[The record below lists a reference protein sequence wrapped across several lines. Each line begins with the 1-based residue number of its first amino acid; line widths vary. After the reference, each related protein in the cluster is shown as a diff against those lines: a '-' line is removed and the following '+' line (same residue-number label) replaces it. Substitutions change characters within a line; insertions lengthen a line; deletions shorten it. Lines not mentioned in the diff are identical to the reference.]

1 MLRRRRRARRRAG
14 RTLATLALLGT
25 AVAVT
30 AGPALAHGGAIAANR
45 QPVTVPTWL
54 VLVTG
59 GAAVGASFLL
69 ATFVTDRAMVRAVDG
84 WRRFAP
90 APGRIARGVTQAVG
104 VLGLVAVLA
113 VAAVGPTENNA
124 AVLFVWVGWWAG
136 YTMTTYLVGNSWPA
150 LNPWR
155 TLSGLLPSM
164 DESYPDRLGAWPAV
178 VALLALIWVETVSPI
193 TDDPRPMAVVILAY
207 TLVTLTGAAV
217 YGAGQWFRRADPM
230 ARVFRYYGAVAPVQR
245 TDDGLS
251 VRLPGGALSELEVDD
266 DSEVAFVVALLWATT
281 FDGFV
286 STAAWGDI
294 AGAVRAAGIP
304 LEIAYLAVLAGGF
317 GLFLGGWRL
326 ASRLARRTGD
336 TYLSTAGVARRFAP
350 SLLAIA
356 AGYHL
361 AHYLGFLL
369 SLAPAIVVLSATPL
383 SVPAQ
388 VPLLALPGW
397 FDLVGMAAILLGHVL
412 AIWVAHATA
421 YDLFPGR
428 LQAVRSQYPFIV
440 VMVFYTMTSLWLVA
454 QPEVPVP

>member
-1 MLRRRRRARRRAG
+1 MSRLRTRLAG
-14 RTLATLALLGT
+14 GAAGLLALL
-25 AVAVT
+25 AVAD
-30 AGPALAHGGAIAANR
+30 PALAHGGAVAANR

-54 VLVTG
+54 VLLTG
-59 GAAVGASFLL
+59 GSAVGASFLL
-69 ATFVTDRAMVRAVDG
+69 ATFVTDRAMVRAIDG
-84 WRRFAP
+84 WRRLVP
-90 APGRIARGVTQAVG
+90 GPGRLARGGAKAVG

-113 VAAVGPTENNA
+113 VAVAGPTENNA

-136 YTMTTYLVGNSWPA
+136 YTMTTYLVGNAWPA

-155 TLSGLLPSM
+155 TLAGLLPSLG
-164 DESYPDRLGAWPAV
+164 ESYPDRLGSWPATL
-178 VALLALIWVETVSPI
+178 ALLALIWVETVSPI

-217 YGAGQWFRRADPM
+217 YGAEQWFHRADPM

-245 TDDGLS
+245 TDGGLTL
-251 VRLPGGALSELEVDD
+251 RLPGGALSELDIAD
-266 DSEVAFVVALLWATT
+266 DSEVAFVVALLWATS

-286 STAAWGDI
+286 STAAWADV
-294 AGAVRAAGIP
+294 AGAVQAAGVP
-304 LEIAYLAVLAGGF
+304 LALAYLAVLAGGF
-317 GLFLGGWRL
+317 GLFLGGYRL

-336 TYLSTAGVARRFAP
+336 TYLSTAIVARRFAP

-356 AGYHL
+356 AGYHF

-369 SLAPAIVVLSATPL
+369 SLAPAIVVLAATPL

-388 VPLLALPGW
+388 VPVLPLPGW

-412 AIWVAHATA
+412 AVWVAHATA

-428 LQAVRSQYPFIV
+428 LQAVRSQYPFIA
-440 VMVFYTMTSLWLVA
+440 VMVFYTMTSLWLLA
-454 QPEVPVP
+454 QPEVTTP

>member
-1 MLRRRRRARRRAG
+1 MPRLRTRPVAG
-14 RTLATLALLGT
+14 AAGLLALL
-25 AVAVT
+25 ALAE
-30 AGPALAHGGAIAANR
+30 PALAHGGAVAANR

-54 VLVTG
+54 VLLTG

-84 WRRFAP
+84 WRRLVP
-90 APGRIARGVTQAVG
+90 APGRLARGVARAIG

-113 VAAVGPTENNA
+113 VAAVGPTTNNA

-155 TLSGLLPSM
+155 TLAGVLPSM
-164 DESYPDRLGAWPAV
+164 DEPYPDRLGSWPATL
-178 VALLALIWVETVSPI
+178 ALLALIWVETVSPV
-193 TDDPRPMAVVILAY
+193 TDDPRPLAAVVLAY
-207 TLVTLTGAAV
+207 TLVTLAGAAV
-217 YGAGQWFRRADPM
+217 YGTDAWFRRADPM
-230 ARVFRYYGAVAPVQR
+230 ARVFRYYGAVAPIQR

-251 VRLPGGALSELEVDD
+251 LRLPGGALSELEIAD

-286 STAAWGDI
+286 STAAWADV
-294 AGAVRAAGIP
+294 AAAVRAAGVP
-304 LEIAYLAVLAGGF
+304 LAAAYLAVLAGGF
-317 GLFLGGWRL
+317 GLFLGGYRL
-326 ASRLARRTGD
+326 SSRLSRRTGD
-336 TYLSTAGVARRFAP
+336 TYLSTSLVARRFAP

-369 SLAPAIVVLSATPL
+369 SLAPAIVVLAATPL
-383 SVPAQ
+383 STPLQ
-388 VPLLALPGW
+388 VPVLPLPGW
-397 FDLVGMAAILLGHVL
+397 FDLVGMAAVLLGHVL
-412 AIWVAHATA
+412 AVWVAHATA

-428 LQAVRSQYPFIV
+428 LQAVRSQYPFIL
-440 VMVFYTMTSLWLVA
+440 VMVFYTMTSLWLLA
-454 QPEVPVP
+454 QPEVPTP

>member
-1 MLRRRRRARRRAG
+1 MPRLRTRPVAG
-14 RTLATLALLGT
+14 AAGLLALL
-25 AVAVT
+25 ALAE
-30 AGPALAHGGAIAANR
+30 PALAHGGAVAANR

-54 VLVTG
+54 VLLTG

-84 WRRFAP
+84 WRRLVP
-90 APGRIARGVTQAVG
+90 APGRLARGVARAIG

-113 VAAVGPTENNA
+113 VAAVGPTTNNA

-155 TLSGLLPSM
+155 TLAGVLPSM
-164 DESYPDRLGAWPAV
+164 DEPYPDRLGSWPATL
-178 VALLALIWVETVSPI
+178 ALLALIWVETVSPV
-193 TDDPRPMAVVILAY
+193 TDDPRPLAAVVLAY
-207 TLVTLTGAAV
+207 TLVTLAGAAV
-217 YGAGQWFRRADPM
+217 YGTDAWFRRADPM
-230 ARVFRYYGAVAPVQR
+230 ARVFRYYGAVAPIQR

-251 VRLPGGALSELEVDD
+251 LRLPGGALSELEIAD

-286 STAAWGDI
+286 STAAWADV
-294 AGAVRAAGIP
+294 AAAVGAAGVP
-304 LEIAYLAVLAGGF
+304 LAAAYLAVLAGGF
-317 GLFLGGWRL
+317 GLFLGGYRL
-326 ASRLARRTGD
+326 SSRLSRRTGD
-336 TYLSTAGVARRFAP
+336 TYLSTSLVARRFAP

-369 SLAPAIVVLSATPL
+369 SLAPAIVVLAATPL
-383 SVPAQ
+383 STPLQ
-388 VPLLALPGW
+388 VPVLPLPGW
-397 FDLVGMAAILLGHVL
+397 FDLVGMAAVLLGHVL
-412 AIWVAHATA
+412 AVWVAHATA

-428 LQAVRSQYPFIV
+428 LQAVRSQYPFIL
-440 VMVFYTMTSLWLVA
+440 VMVFYTMTSLWLLA
-454 QPEVPVP
+454 QPEVPTP

>member
-1 MLRRRRRARRRAG
+1 MSRLRVRLAG
-14 RTLATLALLGT
+14 AVGLLALL
-25 AVAVT
+25 AVAD
-30 AGPALAHGGAIAANR
+30 PALAHGGAIASNR
-45 QPVTVPTWL
+45 QPVTAPTWL
-54 VLVTG
+54 VLLTG

-84 WRRFAP
+84 WRRLVA
-90 APGRIARGVTQAVG
+90 APGRLARGVAKAVG

-113 VAAVGPTENNA
+113 VATVGPTENNA

-155 TLSGLLPSM
+155 TIAGLVPSM
-164 DESYPDRLGAWPAV
+164 DESYPDRLGSWPATL
-178 VALLALIWVETVSPI
+178 ALLALIWVETVSPI
-193 TDDPRPMAVVILAY
+193 TDDPRPMAAVVLAY

-217 YGAGQWFRRADPM
+217 YGADQWFRRADPM

-245 TDDGLS
+245 TGDGLS
-251 VRLPGGALSELEVDD
+251 VRLPGGALSGLEVEDG
-266 DSEVAFVVALLWATT
+266 SEVAFVVALLWATT
-281 FDGFV
+281 FDGFI
-286 STAAWGDI
+286 STAAW
-294 AGAVRAAGIP
+294 AGVAEGVRAAGVP
-304 LEIAYLAVLAGGF
+304 LAGAYLAVLAGGF
-317 GLFLGGWRL
+317 GLFLGGYWL
-326 ASRLARRTGD
+326 SSRLARRTGD
-336 TYLSTAGVARRFAP
+336 TYLSASVVARRFAP

-369 SLAPAIVVLSATPL
+369 SLAPAIVVLAATPL

-388 VPLLALPGW
+388 VPVLPLPGW

-412 AIWVAHATA
+412 AVWVAHATA

-428 LQAVRSQYPFIV
+428 LQAVRSQYPFIA
-440 VMVFYTMTSLWLVA
+440 VMVFYTMTSLWLLA
-454 QPEVPVP
+454 QPEVPTP

>member
-1 MLRRRRRARRRAG
+1 MSRFRARLVGAG
-14 RTLATLALLGT
+14 AGLLALL
-25 AVAVT
+25 VA
-30 AGPALAHGGAIAANR
+30 AEPALAHGGAVAANR

-69 ATFVTDRAMVRAVDG
+69 ATFVTDRTMVRAIDG
-84 WRRFAP
+84 WRRLVP
-90 APGRIARGVTQAVG
+90 GPGRLARGVAKATG

-155 TLSGLLPSM
+155 TLAGLLPSL
-164 DESYPDRLGAWPAV
+164 DEPYPDRLGSWPATL
-178 VALLALIWVETVSPI
+178 ALLALIWVETVSPI
-193 TDDPRPMAVVILAY
+193 TDDPRPMAAVVLAY

-217 YGAGQWFRRADPM
+217 YGTDQWFRRADPM

-251 VRLPGGALSELEVDD
+251 VRLPGGALSELEIGD

-286 STAAWGDI
+286 STAAWADI
-294 AGAVRAAGIP
+294 AGAVRAAGVP
-304 LEIAYLAVLAGGF
+304 LAAAYLAALAGGF
-317 GLFLGGWRL
+317 GLFLGGYRL
-326 ASRLARRTGD
+326 SSRFARRTGD
-336 TYLSTAGVARRFAP
+336 TYLSTGLVARRFAP

-369 SLAPAIVVLSATPL
+369 SLSPAIVVLAATPL

-388 VPLLALPGW
+388 VPVLALPGW

-412 AIWVAHATA
+412 AVWVSHATA

-428 LQAVRSQYPFIV
+428 LQAVRSQYPFIA
-440 VMVFYTMTSLWLVA
+440 VMVFYTMTSLWLLA
-454 QPEVPVP
+454 QPEVPTP

>member
-1 MLRRRRRARRRAG
+1 MARVRTRLAG
-14 RTLATLALLGT
+14 GAAALLALL
-25 AVAVT
+25 AVAEPT
-30 AGPALAHGGAIAANR
+30 LAHGGAVAANR

-54 VLVTG
+54 VLLTG

-69 ATFVTDRAMVRAVDG
+69 ATFVTDRAIVRAVDG
-84 WRRFAP
+84 WRRLVP
-90 APGRIARGVTQAVG
+90 GPGRLASAVAKAVG

-113 VAAVGPTENNA
+113 VAAVGPTTNNA

-155 TLSGLLPSM
+155 TLAGLFPSM
-164 DESYPDRLGAWPAV
+164 DEPYPDRLGSWPATL
-178 VALLALIWVETVSPI
+178 ALLALIWVETVSPI
-193 TDDPRPMAVVILAY
+193 TDDPRPLAAVVLAY
-207 TLVTLTGAAV
+207 TLVTLAGAAV
-217 YGAGQWFRRADPM
+217 YGTDTWFRRADPM

-251 VRLPGGALSELEVDD
+251 VRLPGGALSELDIAD

-286 STAAWGDI
+286 STAAWADI
-294 AGAVRAAGIP
+294 AGVVRDAGIP
-304 LEIAYLAVLAGGF
+304 LALAYLTVLAGGF
-317 GLFLGGWRL
+317 GLFLGGYRL
-326 ASRLARRTGD
+326 SSRLACRTGD
-336 TYLSTAGVARRFAP
+336 TYLSTALVARRFAP

-356 AGYHL
+356 AGYHF
-361 AHYLGFLL
+361 AHYLGFLI
-369 SLAPAIVVLSATPL
+369 SLAPAIVVLAATPL
-383 SVPAQ
+383 STPLQ
-388 VPLLALPGW
+388 VPVLPLPGW

-428 LQAVRSQYPFIV
+428 LQAVRSQYPFIA
-440 VMVFYTMTSLWLVA
+440 VMVVYTMTSLWLLA
-454 QPEVPVP
+454 QPEVLTP

>member
-1 MLRRRRRARRRAG
+1 MVRV
-14 RTLATLALLGT
+14 RTRLVGGAALLALL
-25 AVAVT
+25 AVAE
-30 AGPALAHGGAIAANR
+30 PALAHGGAVAANR

-54 VLVTG
+54 VLLTG

-69 ATFVTDRAMVRAVDG
+69 ATFVTDRAIVRAVDG
-84 WRRFAP
+84 WRRLVP
-90 APGRIARGVTQAVG
+90 GPGRLARGVAKAVG

-113 VAAVGPTENNA
+113 VTAVGPPTNNA

-155 TLSGLLPSM
+155 TIAGVLPSI
-164 DESYPDRLGAWPAV
+164 DEPYPDRLGSWPATL
-178 VALLALIWVETVSPI
+178 ALLALIWVETVSPI
-193 TDDPRPMAVVILAY
+193 TDDPRPLAAVVLAY
-207 TLVTLTGAAV
+207 TLVTLAGAAV
-217 YGAGQWFRRADPM
+217 YGTDTWFRRADPM
-230 ARVFRYYGAVAPVQR
+230 ARVFRYYGAVGPVQR

-251 VRLPGGALSELEVDD
+251 VRLPGGALSELEIAD

-286 STAAWGDI
+286 STAAWADI
-294 AGAVRAAGIP
+294 AGVVRSAGVP
-304 LEIAYLAVLAGGF
+304 LALAYLTVLAGGF
-317 GLFLGGWRL
+317 GLFLGAYRL
-326 ASRLARRTGD
+326 SSRLARRTGD
-336 TYLSTAGVARRFAP
+336 TYLSTGLVARRFAP

-369 SLAPAIVVLSATPL
+369 SLGPAIVVLAATPL
-383 SVPAQ
+383 STPLQ
-388 VPLLALPGW
+388 VPVLPLPGW

-428 LQAVRSQYPFIV
+428 LQAVRSQYPFIA
-440 VMVFYTMTSLWLVA
+440 VMVVYTMTSLWLLA
-454 QPEVPVP
+454 QPEVPTP